1 MSRCQRGL
9 IRILRAFPYL
19 ATIIA
24 NCVTHQ
30 FVKHRFT
37 KNCLLQISL
46 LLTIVLS
53 FSTSC
58 SNPQQLPSD
67 VASVIRVIDG
77 DTVVLRLQGT
87 IETVRLIGIDTP
99 ETVHPTKPVGCF
111 GPEASAFTHSVLKPK
126 TQVRVQR
133 DIEARDRYQR
143 LLVYLYLI
151 DGTFINQELLRLGFA
166 RTMNIAPN
174 TAFATKFASIE
185 TVARENQIGLW
196 LKC

>member
-1 MSRCQRGL
+1 M
-9 IRILRAFPYL
+9 
-19 ATIIA
+19 
-24 NCVTHQ
+24 
-30 FVKHRFT
+30 
-37 KNCLLQISL
+37 
-46 LLTIVLS
+46 LTIVLS
-53 FSTSC
+53 FSSSC
-58 SNPQQLPSD
+58 SSPQQLPSD

-77 DTVVLRLQGT
+77 DTVVLRLQGV
-87 IETVRLIGIDTP
+87 IETVRLIGVDTP

-111 GPEASAFTHSVLKPK
+111 GPEASAFTHSALKPK

-133 DIEARDRYQR
+133 DVEARDRYQR
-143 LLVYLYLI
+143 LLVYLYLL

-166 RTMNIAPN
+166 RTMNITPN